1 MADVKA
7 KKEDVKIEKP
17 ISSYCILNE
26 RVERPPTIQLTL
38 GEFGTSAPRSNSKV
52 PKQNTK
58 REKKENGR
66 FVD

>member
-38 GEFGTSAPRSNSKV
+38 GRVWHQCAAIKLQGAEAKHKKRKKGKRSI
-52 PKQNTK
+52 
-58 REKKENGR
+58 R
-66 FVD
+66 